1 MTEIRS
7 FSLTIVLL
15 GLLAFTAG
23 FDVRTTDQK
32 SGSSGQDSAI
42 LKRMFQE
49 DQADRNVDYEAMTD
63 QERSEW
69 RKRVRPRD
77 DQRHKEVMDL
87 VKRGELHTGA
97 DFEEASVIFQHGL
110 DQDDYLLAHT
120 LAVIAVA
127 KGRSQ
132 SRWLVAASLDRYLHK
147 LKQQQIYGTESLPSQ
162 TLKSG
167 SKSAYHWTQDPY
179 NRVLIPDSLR
189 SELCVPDLA
198 QQQRALQL
206 LNEGKESP
214 ERTNGPGCL

>member
-1 MTEIRS
+1 MMCIRS
-7 FSLTIVLL
+7 VLVLL
-15 GLLAFTAG
+15 LLKLLVFAA
-23 FDVRTTDQK
+23 DSNVRASDQK
-32 SGSSGQDSAI
+32 SGSSGQDSAV

-49 DQADRNVDYEAMTD
+49 DQADRNVDYEKMTD

-69 RKRVRPRD
+69 AKRVRTRD
-77 DQRHKEVMDL
+77 EQRHKEAMDL

-110 DQDDYLLAHT
+110 DSDDYLLAHT

-147 LKQQQIYGTESLPSQ
+147 MKQQQIYGTESLGTPY
-162 TLKSG
+162 KSG
-167 SKSAYHWTQDPY
+167 PKTKENWTQDPY
-179 NRVLIPDSLR
+179 NRALIPDSLR
-189 SELCVPDLA
+189 AEFCVPDLA
-198 QQQRALQL
+198 HQQHALKL

-214 ERTNGPGCL
+214 KRTNGPGCL